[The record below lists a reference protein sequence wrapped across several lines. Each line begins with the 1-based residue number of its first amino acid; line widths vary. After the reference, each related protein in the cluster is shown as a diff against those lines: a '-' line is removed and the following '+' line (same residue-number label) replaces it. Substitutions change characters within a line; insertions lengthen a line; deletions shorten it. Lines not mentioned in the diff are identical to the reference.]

1 MDTDIDAQI
10 RDILMKST
18 PINDNSARKP
28 ASMTAAI
35 PAAIHNLGINVVGN
49 QNIVVGTGFI
59 QFLFLSSILAYC
71 IMYLH

>member
-18 PINDNSARKP
+18 PINDNSVRKTAP
-28 ASMTAAI
+28 LTAAI

-59 QFLFLSSILAYC
+59 QFLFLSSILAYF
-71 IMYLH
+71 IIYLH

>member
-10 RDILMKST
+10 RDILMKS
-18 PINDNSARKP
+18 DNSARKP
-28 ASMTAAI
+28 APMTAAI

>member
-18 PINDNSARKP
+18 PINDNSVRKP
-28 ASMTAAI
+28 APMTAAI

-49 QNIVVGTGFI
+49 QNIVVGT
-59 QFLFLSSILAYC
+59 
-71 IMYLH
+71 